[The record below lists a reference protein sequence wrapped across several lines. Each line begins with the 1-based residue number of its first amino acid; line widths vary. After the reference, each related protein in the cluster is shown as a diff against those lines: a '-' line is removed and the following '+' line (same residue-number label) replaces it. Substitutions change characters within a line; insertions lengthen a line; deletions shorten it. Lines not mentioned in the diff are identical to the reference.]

1 MSETPNEN
9 PQQDRRADHD
19 ENAHRAHSEKHS
31 SGKPLPR
38 RKLQIPSEEQCLAG
52 LGGIPG
58 MCLTGRMSTGLANV
72 FRGVYGTL
80 LQHYR
85 QPKSA
90 KAAPV
95 VEQQSLMDAVR
106 KQPSLLNTLA
116 VYLSEEQIDEL
127 LKEIQGDESEAA

>member
-9 PQQDRRADHD
+9 PLQDRRADHD
-19 ENAHRAHSEKHS
+19 ENTRRTHSEKHS

-52 LGGIPG
+52 LGEIPR
-58 MCLTGRMSTGLANV
+58 MCLTGHMSTGLANV
-72 FRGVYGTL
+72 FRAVYGTL

-106 KQPSLLNTLA
+106 KQPSLLNSLA

-127 LKEIQGDESEAA
+127 LKEIQGDEGEAA

>member
-19 ENAHRAHSEKHS
+19 ENTHRAHSEKHS
-31 SGKPLPR
+31 NRRSLPR

-58 MCLTGRMSTGLANV
+58 MCLTGQMSAGLANV

-106 KQPSLLNTLA
+106 KQPSLLNSLA

-127 LKEIQGDESEAA
+127 LKEIQGDEGEAA